1 MQEDPV
7 FKKILAYLYKEC
19 LSEYKG
25 LSLKEIYDR
34 LDTDPTSNKMVSQ
47 NVEDLKIP
55 DSKVCYDL
63 LFKLA
68 HPKDPKRRLWIDM
81 EPQGIDPGKDVLYHR
96 GFYYVCRL
104 IDGQRNDLQGMHMR
118 ICIK

>member
-1 MQEDPV
+1 
-7 FKKILAYLYKEC
+7 
-19 LSEYKG
+19 
-25 LSLKEIYDR
+25 
-34 LDTDPTSNKMVSQ
+34 MVSQ

-68 HPKDPKRRLWIDM
+68 HLKDPKRRLWIDM
-81 EPQGIDPGKDVLYHR
+81 EPQGIAPGKDALYHR

-104 IDGQRNDLQGMHMR
+104 ID
-118 ICIK
+118 